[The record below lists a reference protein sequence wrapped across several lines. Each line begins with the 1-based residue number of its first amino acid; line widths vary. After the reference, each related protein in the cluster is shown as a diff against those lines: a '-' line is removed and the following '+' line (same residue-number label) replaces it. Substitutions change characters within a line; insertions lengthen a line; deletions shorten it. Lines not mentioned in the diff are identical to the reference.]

1 MCIFQYLDG
10 AHVAPRAPGFRG
22 LEMELSHY
30 ATAAEAL
37 EAYVVPGNPMP
48 GHSEQHDKLYAE
60 LMDVVT
66 IQVRMIDTGE
76 LRYMA
81 RPRKALEIYSVGTAW
96 IEDKKNG
103 RGFIVTA
110 GAEQ

>member
-1 MCIFQYLDG
+1 MLP
-10 AHVAPRAPGFRG
+10 PRAPGFRG

-37 EAYVVPGNPMP
+37 EAYVVSGNPMP